1 LVKVAVELP
10 LLLVLVLVD
19 ILEITLRQHMA
30 VAVEVVHT
38 VALRQIGSHLE
49 VADLQLGYQVPQ
61 QI

>member
-1 LVKVAVELP
+1 
-10 LLLVLVLVD
+10 
-19 ILEITLRQHMA
+19 MA